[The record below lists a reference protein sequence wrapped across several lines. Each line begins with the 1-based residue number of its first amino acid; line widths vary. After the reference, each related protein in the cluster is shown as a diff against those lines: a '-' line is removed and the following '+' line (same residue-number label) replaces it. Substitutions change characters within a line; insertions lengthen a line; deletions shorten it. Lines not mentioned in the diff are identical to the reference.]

1 MTVKERKAELRRH
14 AAGLPQVEAGALF
27 DRFLALP
34 EVEAADTVLAFY
46 GTGREPDTV
55 PLIRALLDRGKRV
68 ALPVVLPHRGMEMR
82 QVLDL
87 DRLVPNRFG
96 IPEPD
101 EVCPVIPKGE
111 IGAALIPHLMV
122 DREGYRLGWGGGY
135 YDRWLVDFPG
145 LTVCVC
151 RSGRLVEHMPREEFD
166 VPVKLVLIDE

>member
-34 EVEAADTVLAFY
+34 QVEGADTVMVFY
-46 GTGREPDTV
+46 GTGREPDTL
-55 PLIRALLDRGKRV
+55 PLIRALLERGKRV
-68 ALPVVLPHRGMEMR
+68 ALPVCLPHRGMEAR
-82 QVLDL
+82 QVLDV

-101 EVCPVIPKGE
+101 SSCPVIGKEE
-111 IGAALIPHLMV
+111 IAAALIPHLMV

-135 YDRWLVDFPG
+135 YDRWLADFPG
-145 LTVCVC
+145 FTVCIC
-151 RSGRLVEHMPREEFD
+151 RPGRLVDHMPREEFD
-166 VPVKLVLIDE
+166 VPVRLVLIDE